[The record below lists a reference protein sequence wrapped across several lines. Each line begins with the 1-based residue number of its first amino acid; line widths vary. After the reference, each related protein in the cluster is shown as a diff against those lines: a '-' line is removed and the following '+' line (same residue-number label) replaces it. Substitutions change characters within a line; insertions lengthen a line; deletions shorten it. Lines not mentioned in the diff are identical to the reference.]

1 MTQCPDPKPP
11 FGYYCEDVNGVPVA
25 QPTVADASGVPLIQ
39 APLKYCGTGDPVC
52 PDSSVSGCIS
62 DTDGNPT
69 SYGPAPAAPAPG
81 NVEGSSPMMSR
92 VRANRTGE
100 PVLPYSTAHHPDQL
114 VDITQ
119 HGEEVPFDSATGT
132 FDTNPPRVRLD
143 RPGEPL
149 LPTSGTNGPD
159 QLLNITVGGVNVPV
173 SGATFQLPAY
183 PEAAVV
189 HPHYVRCGTFNFA
202 PMYDTGGPG
211 GTPSVPPLSS
221 QVFNPTFAGNVNNPD
236 PNNPALLVVTG
247 QSDALASVLTPVYD
261 TEAAWAVE
269 LVCSFDGN
277 VTWHKIHEN
286 GFAVATSP
294 LRVAHVSKNDTAYHI
309 LPPSGSVTVNAGV
322 RISHHSGV
330 ALGSLPGQLVLQIA
344 SFDWHLISANSVLA
358 V

>member
-69 SYGPAPAAPAPG
+69 SYGPAPAAPATG

-100 PVLPYSTAHHPDQL
+100 PVLPYSTTHHPDQL

-132 FDTNPPRVRLD
+132 FNTNPPRVRLD

-149 LPTSGTNGPD
+149 LPTSGANGPD
-159 QLLNITVGGVNVPV
+159 QLLNITIGGANVPV

-183 PEAAVV
+183 PTVPPTPV
-189 HPHYVRCGTFNFA
+189 YHTRYGTFDFA

-211 GTPSVPPLSS
+211 GTPAVPVFGNA
-221 QVFNPTFAGNVNNPD
+221 VFNTMTVGTVTNPD
-236 PNNPALLVVTG
+236 AAHPALLVVGG
-247 QSDALASVLTPVYD
+247 QSDAGAYAVQPLADTP
-261 TEAAWAVE
+261 AAWGVE
-269 LVCSFDGN
+269 LVCSFDGGG
-277 VTWHKIHEN
+277 TWHKIHEN
-286 GFAVATSP
+286 GFNVRTSP
-294 LRVAHVSKNDTAYHI
+294 LRGGSVAKNDQAFHTMA
-309 LPPSGSVTVNAGV
+309 PGASVVLTAGV
-322 RISHHSGV
+322 RISHHSGTE
-330 ALGSLPGQLVLQIA
+330 LGALPGQLVLTLA
-344 SFDWHLISANSVLA
+344 SFDWEIHSADTV
-358 V
+358 VKI